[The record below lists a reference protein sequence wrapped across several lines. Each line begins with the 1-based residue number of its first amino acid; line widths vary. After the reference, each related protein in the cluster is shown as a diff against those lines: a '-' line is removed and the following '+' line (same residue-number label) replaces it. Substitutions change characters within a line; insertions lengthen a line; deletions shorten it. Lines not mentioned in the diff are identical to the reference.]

1 MKFSIIT
8 VVKNDKA
15 NIEST
20 IKSLLSQNFSDY
32 EHIII
37 DGSSSDGTS
46 KVIKKIIR
54 NQKKINYVRKKDKN
68 LYEALNRGIEIAKGN
83 FIGILHSGDIYF
95 NNEVLKLVNSKI
107 TNEIDILSGFLIY
120 VDSNFK
126 KKRFWNYKIKNLNPY
141 NVFKVAHP
149 STFISKKVFKKI
161 GYYNTS
167 YTISSDADFLL
178 RVSKIPN
185 ISFMLLQRTF
195 ISMKM
200 GGLSTSYSRIFRK
213 IYEDLKIY
221 LFHFKFL
228 FLLMYVKKIIYKI
241 KIS

>member
-8 VVKNDKA
+8 VVKNDKT

-20 IKSLLSQNFSDY
+20 IKSLSSQNFSDY

-37 DGSSSDGTS
+37 DGNSSDGTS
-46 KVIKKIIR
+46 EVIKKAIR
-54 NQKKINYVRKKDKN
+54 NQKKINYIRKKDKN
-68 LYEALNRGIEIAKGN
+68 LYQALNRGIKIAKGD
-83 FIGILHSGDIYF
+83 FVGILHSGDMYF
-95 NNEVLKLVNSKI
+95 NNKVLKLVNSKI

-126 KKRFWNYKIKNLNPY
+126 KKRLWNYKIKNLNSY
-141 NVFKVAHP
+141 NVFKIAHP

-161 GYYNTS
+161 GHYNTL
-167 YTISSDADFLL
+167 YTIASDTDFLL

-195 ISMKM
+195 IAMKI
-200 GGLSTSYSRIFRK
+200 GGLSTSYLRIFRK
-213 IYEDLKIY
+213 IHEDLKIY
-221 LFHFKFL
+221 LLHFKFL
-228 FLLMYVKKIIYKI
+228 FLPMYVKKIIYKI
-241 KIS
+241 RIS